1 MCLPIQLRANRKDR
15 SSLAITSTTSSSLP
29 PSRLSPSLSTLS
41 QNGSPTS
48 SSPSSSYSSSSSSSS
63 PKSCALRVVRKWS
76 EANPA
81 QPGQQQP
88 KHFCSPERERVY
100 YQKSTNKKRKKED
113 ALALGTKKTLALQHR
128 PSKLVNSRSPTF
140 CSEFH
145 LWNSDFVQTSL

>member
-1 MCLPIQLRANRKDR
+1 MCLPIQPWANRKDR
-15 SSLAITSTTSSSLP
+15 SSLAITSTTSSSLS

-48 SSPSSSYSSSSSSSS
+48 SSPSSSSSSSSS

-88 KHFCSPERERVY
+88 KHFCSPERERECIT
-100 YQKSTNKKRKKED
+100 KNPTTNKKRKED
-113 ALALGTKKTLALQHR
+113 VLPLVWGRKKALALQHR
-128 PSKLVNSRSPTF
+128 PSKPVDSRSPTF

-145 LWNSDFVQTSL
+145 FWSSD